1 MFKTQYIHGDGD
13 GEREREKKIYIDTY
27 IIILCKYKG
36 ETRFPVD
43 FPLNQ
48 SSDTRPFLE
57 KPSARSFILFFCSAQ
72 EAGLLCEFLATMGKA
87 MFVSHQWV
95 SHLAL
100 LRWVSLVAVIP
111 LEAVLVREA
120 YSHYIHQCQYRIP
133 MDPSTFLGSVWGMI

>member
-1 MFKTQYIHGDGD
+1 MV
-13 GEREREKKIYIDTY
+13 REREIEKYIYIYLYIYTYIYIDTY

-57 KPSARSFILFFCSAQ
+57 KPPARSFILFFCSAQ
-72 EAGLLCEFLATMGKA
+72 EAGVLCEFLATMGKD

-100 LRWVSLVAVIP
+100 LRWVSLVAAIP

-120 YSHYIHQCQYRIP
+120 YSHYLHQYQFRLP